1 MPSTLQLLRPSQWL
15 KNLFVF
21 APLFFGKH
29 LLETTPFLNTLM
41 MTLAFCM
48 ASSSVYCFNDIIDW
62 EADKKHPKKRS
73 RPLASG
79 AVTLATAKR
88 MIVVCLIVAYSL
100 LFVLY
105 SWMGKVWIFAPVT
118 IYLLIN
124 IAYSIKLKQYAIVD
138 IFIIAVGFVLRVV
151 AGGFAADVWVSHWI
165 MIMTFLLTL
174 FLALTKRV
182 GEIIQQDDLRASLSG
197 YNLTFSYVSM
207 SILASV
213 TIVCYILYTLDD
225 TVILHTGTPYLYTT
239 TIWVIGG
246 LLRYLQL
253 IMVNRKNDAPD
264 IMVVRDRGLAFC
276 FLGWVSCYAIF
287 LYLK

>member
-197 YNLTFSYVSM
+197 YNLTFYLRSLIEQSTA
-207 SILASV
+207 LPF
-213 TIVCYILYTLDD
+213 TEIV
-225 TVILHTGTPYLYTT
+225 VATGKSWPLP
-239 TIWVIGG
+239 
-246 LLRYLQL
+246 
-253 IMVNRKNDAPD
+253 MKNTGFHKKCPVFTATWWKA
-264 IMVVRDRGLAFC
+264 RNNSQKC
-276 FLGWVSCYAIF
+276 
-287 LYLK
+287 